1 MGNVSVENPVELAN
15 GTTVLGR
22 PFFSGWEVKS
32 GTLSTPSTP
41 NQVLKDVSV
50 GGTVA
55 QRKAKAYCEA
65 RIWQF

>member
-22 PFFSGWEVKS
+22 PFFSGWEGKIGV
-32 GTLSTPSTP
+32 LSTPSSP
-41 NQVLKDVSV
+41 NQVEKDVSV

-55 QRKAKAYCEA
+55 QGKAKAYCEA
-65 RIWQF
+65 RNCQF